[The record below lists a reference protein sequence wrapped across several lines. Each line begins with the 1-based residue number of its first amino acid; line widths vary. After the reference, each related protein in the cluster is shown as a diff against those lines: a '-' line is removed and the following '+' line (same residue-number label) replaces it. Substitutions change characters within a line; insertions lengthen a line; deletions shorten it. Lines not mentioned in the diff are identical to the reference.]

1 MTLSFFEIVRSLLID
16 WKEGVHANTDTRI
29 SALREAVKSCP
40 IEWQESASQLTE
52 ALASSKP
59 IGEPNIAFKEAAK
72 SIFNLIELRY
82 VKGEGELNKSPEGL
96 VNALHQNTLRRFF
109 KDPSAKLLRHVRK
122 AAIHWS
128 QGEHKAGDD
137 ILHEVLR
144 SLQAAPPANSLP
156 VSTITTRVR
165 ELIDSMHTFC
175 SSKELPPHIQ
185 QAAEKI
191 GSILPEKGLDNLTTG
206 EMEKLL
212 HDALQ
217 DFKSTAF
224 PGYIAKPFLAEGE
237 KGAISE
243 HFTTREAALLEK
255 EGMLGYAKRLMR
267 HRWTGKDPL
276 AATGEQAGAT
286 LEQFGHTAL
295 EGKLEKGLAIAG
307 GAVAVGA
314 IVQGGTLMAQ
324 GLTGYTDRETG
335 EKKTS
340 DVTRLMIGA
349 GELGAGAAG
358 LLFTATG
365 RLKFWKPLQAV
376 AGRIP

>member
-1 MTLSFFEIVRSLLID
+1 MTQSFFNILRSLLID
-16 WKEGVHANTDTRI
+16 WKEGVHSNSESNI
-29 SALREAVKSCP
+29 NALRQAVKSCP
-40 IEWQESASQLTE
+40 DAWQESASLLTE
-52 ALASSKP
+52 ALDSSKP
-59 IGEPNIAFKEAAK
+59 IGEPNTSFKEGAK
-72 SIFNLIELRY
+72 GLFNFMEPY
-82 VKGEGELNKSPEGL
+82 FAKGEERLNSSAEQIIKS
-96 VNALHQNTLRRFF
+96 LHQNTLRKFS
-109 KDPSAKLLRHVRK
+109 KEPSAKFLRQIRK
-122 AAIHWS
+122 VAIHWS
-128 QGEHKAGDD
+128 QGEHKSGDD
-137 ILHEVLR
+137 ILHEILR
-144 SLQAAPPANSLP
+144 GFQESPPANSLP
-156 VSTITTRVR
+156 VMTITTRTR
-165 ELIDSMHTFC
+165 ELIDSLHTFC
-175 SSKELPPHIQ
+175 ASKELPHQIK

-191 GSILPEKGLDNLTTG
+191 ASIIPEKGIDQLTAN

-217 DFKSTAF
+217 GFKVTAF
-224 PGYIAKPFLAEGE
+224 PGYVAKPFIAEAE
-237 KGAISE
+237 KGLMSE
-243 HFTTREAALLEK
+243 HFSTREAALLEK
-255 EGMLGYAKRLMR
+255 EGMLGYAKRLMT

-276 AATGEQAGAT
+276 PATGEHAGAT

-295 EGKLEKGLAIAG
+295 EGKLEKGLAVAG

-365 RLKFWKPLQAV
+365 RMKFWKPLQAV
-376 AGRIP
+376 AGRVA